1 MFVGVM
7 CKIKLY
13 EQLLYI
19 GRQITNNQRTY
30 YDELFQIQNRFSQSC
45 MFLSGKTGSFR
56 FPFQLCNSYPVQHK
70 RLPQLGF

>member
-13 EQLLYI
+13 GQLLYI

-30 YDELFQIQNRFSQSC
+30 YDELFQIQDRFSQSC
-45 MFLSGKTGSFR
+45 MFLSGRQDGFDFHFNCVIATR
-56 FPFQLCNSYPVQHK
+56 Y
-70 RLPQLGF
+70 RLPQQGF

>member
-13 EQLLYI
+13 GQLLYI
-19 GRQITNNQRTY
+19 GRQITNNQRT

-45 MFLSGKTGSFR
+45 MFLSGKTGWFR
-56 FPFQLCNSYPVQHK
+56 FPF
-70 RLPQLGF
+70 